1 MNASD
6 DETRRAIEAL
16 TGAEYR
22 CLNWLVR
29 SLTAGVGGRVAQD
42 YVHEAVLATLTGQR
56 PWNKSYPM
64 YKHLYWAIRSEVSN
78 HAQHHKSQRYL
89 EPVLLSSI
97 NSKDEDGDD
106 DEVRGKTADDFPSP
120 LPNPEA
126 ELEAKRQDHI
136 VTNIKCQMSAVLRHG
151 SMGHQVFQLKLD
163 GLSGPEIC
171 RELKLTKRQYAV
183 YNMQVVRAAKKIKKH
198 IVEGAL

>member
-16 TGAEYR
+16 TAKEYR
-22 CLNWLVR
+22 RLNWLVR
-29 SLTAGVGGRVAQD
+29 SLTAGVGGREAPD
-42 YVHEAVLATLTGQR
+42 YVQEAVLATLTGRR

-64 YKHLYWAIRSEVSN
+64 YKHLCWAIRSEVSN
-78 HAQHHKSQRYL
+78 HAEHHKSQRYR
-89 EPVLLSSI
+89 EPVLLSAL

-126 ELEAKRQDHI
+126 ELEAKRQAHI
-136 VTNIKCQMSAVLRHG
+136 VTNIKCQMSAVLGHE

-163 GLSGPEIC
+163 GLSGRDIC
-171 RELKLTKRQYAV
+171 RELKLTNRQYMA

-198 IVEGAL
+198 IGEGAL